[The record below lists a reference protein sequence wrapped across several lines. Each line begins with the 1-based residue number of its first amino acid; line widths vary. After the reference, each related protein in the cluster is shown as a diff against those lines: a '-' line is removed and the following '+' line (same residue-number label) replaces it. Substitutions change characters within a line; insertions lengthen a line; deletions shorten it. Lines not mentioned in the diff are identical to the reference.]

1 MSKQQDNKEHMTII
15 SLCMP
20 PQMQDR
26 IRREAKWRGKSRS
39 EFVRDAITAYFRAL
53 DKQGKASPL

>member
-1 MSKQQDNKEHMTII
+1 MSEQQDNNENMTII

-20 PQMQDR
+20 AQMQDR

-39 EFVRDAITAYFRAL
+39 EFVRDAIQAYCRAL